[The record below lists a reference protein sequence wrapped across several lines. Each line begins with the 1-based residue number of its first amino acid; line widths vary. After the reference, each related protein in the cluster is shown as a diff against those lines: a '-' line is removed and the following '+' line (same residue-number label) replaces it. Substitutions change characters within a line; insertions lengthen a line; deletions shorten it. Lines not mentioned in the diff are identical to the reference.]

1 MGSIIV
7 FYIALIFLFAFFQ
20 WKVVLL
26 RNGKI
31 DIETVHKAKSKKIKV
46 LKQTIKYFAYQLK
59 NYLHKIFIKFALFRM
74 KLRVRISKFI
84 ENKLPGLHM
93 FFAKRPEF
101 GDKHFRN
108 FFWRGVIEYKYKMKK
123 LKAQI
128 REEEMQ
134 KSIGE
139 NNEPTARKE
148 IVDTTLQQETITPE
162 QYTVIDTSE
171 IFSDDKTDIQESV
184 ESTITKEIKP
194 KRTYKR
200 KKVSDSEIDYSKKDI
215 SALERSDLQQE
226 TVDKPKR
233 TRRKIQ

>member
-20 WKVVLL
+20 WKVALL

-31 DIETVHKAKSKKIKV
+31 DIETVHKAKSKKIKII
-46 LKQTIKYFAYQLK
+46 KQTIKYFAYQLK

-84 ENKLPGLHM
+84 ESRLPGLHM

-101 GDKHFRN
+101 ADKHFKN

-134 KSIGE
+134 KSFNE
-139 NNEPTARKE
+139 NEASPKKE
-148 IVDTTLQQETITPE
+148 IVETVLQKEDMKSE
-162 QYTVIDTSE
+162 QYTVIDATEKSLKE
-171 IFSDDKTDIQESV
+171 DVIVQESIDSV
-184 ESTITKEIKP
+184 SAKEVKP
-194 KRTYKR
+194 KRIYRR
-200 KKVSDSEIDYSKKDI
+200 KKSIDSEIESNDLKDGSLI
-215 SALERSDLQQE
+215 LESPE
-226 TVDKPKR
+226 SNENKTDKPKR
-233 TRRKIQ
+233 TRRKI